1 MTKPTFILI
10 TESPAESWRRDAS
23 TFCLSFACFFPG
35 WLLGMWSMSLLGAT
49 ILAYMLARSFLNI
62 GGKAMTPDEA
72 RAKIDEIE
80 KTYGVTQEGGE

>member
-1 MTKPTFILI
+1 
-10 TESPAESWRRDAS
+10 
-23 TFCLSFACFFPG
+23 
-35 WLLGMWSMSLLGAT
+35 MWSMSLLGAT